1 MAIVVSHLHFSIP
14 SFKSNSTVLMAET
27 FIATI
32 GVTLFFF
39 LFLSGYS
46 LFFKRPRFS
55 TLGDLWTYLRKGLL
69 RIYPLYWL
77 ALVFTMLMHSYGIT
91 SGWLSDM
98 DVGQPVLTVLG
109 VQILLSSS
117 FTLVPFWFV
126 SAIVI
131 FYLLFPIII
140 FATSKIQRPFT
151 FSASAVS
158 LVIFVLMLAMSALT
172 DEIDERLLIYYW
184 PQRCLSPSPR
194 SFRHRS
200 ETRSHRYC
208 RHTFPISSPWS

>member
-1 MAIVVSHLHFSIP
+1 
-14 SFKSNSTVLMAET
+14 MAET

-32 GVTLFFF
+32 GLTLFF
-39 LFLSGYS
+39 FLSGYS
-46 LFFKRPRFS
+46 LMLKRPGFS
-55 TLGDLWTYLRKGLL
+55 TLGDLWTYLRKRLL

-98 DVGQPVLTVLG
+98 DVGQLVLTVLG

-158 LVIFVLMLAMSALT
+158 LVIFIVLLVVSALT
-172 DEIDERLLIYYW
+172 NEIDERLLIYYW
-184 PQRCLSPSPR
+184 FFIAGIILEERSTCHRSRCLGR
-194 SFRHRS
+194 
-200 ETRSHRYC
+200 C
-208 RHTFPISSPWS
+208 RG